1 LQYINLSVTTHAPVA
16 VHLTKPLHVQVTHY
30 EEDEEGV
37 TVHFSGKT
45 PPRRAKLLVGADGY
59 FSKVRSQC
67 LDDGPPDF
75 VVSCTH
81 CDCYKV
87 LQTYH
92 LTARKERKKSH
103 FGSLF
108 RQQPRAKSI
117 RHSPEGRKKIS
128 IQWWIRNISRYE
140 YLVKYQIKMCM

>member
-1 LQYINLSVTTHAPVA
+1 MHAPVA

-37 TVHFSGKT
+37 TVHFSGKA

-75 VVSCTH
+75 VVSCTSA
-81 CDCYKV
+81 
-87 LQTYH
+87 T
-92 LTARKERKKSH
+92 LTDFCTHTIIRNRRT
-103 FGSLF
+103 SLCLSAF
-108 RQQPRAKSI
+108 WEPVGAAAKSQDC
-117 RHSPEGRKKIS
+117 PAEPKGK
-128 IQWWIRNISRYE
+128 
-140 YLVKYQIKMCM
+140 